1 MSADPIFQPLHFRNL
16 TVKNRLFRSS
26 LSGRFDHYDGTGT
39 ELRIEWD
46 VKFAKN
52 GVGTII
58 SSNSP
63 VDPRGL
69 IIPGYAHIDSD
80 GQIPF
85 WRELGRR
92 VHEHDCAYIVQIAH
106 SGRQRDMGGIEFPVG
121 VSSTDKP
128 EPIHGLPC
136 ERLTIPQIQ
145 QIVQK
150 FADAAR
156 RAREAGLDGVE
167 IHGCNGYLITQ
178 FLSSAINDR
187 DDDYGG
193 SLENRAR
200 FAIEI
205 VRAIRR
211 EVGNDYHLQFKISAV
226 EDHDAVFP
234 WLGKG
239 NTLEES
245 IQVCKWLE
253 EAGVDGFHISSG
265 SSFPHPR
272 TPPGTMSLPDI
283 VGTYDSIISS
293 GKHTLRNYLAYRI
306 FPFNQIFKW
315 QWERPAKAKGVEGIN
330 LADARAVKKQVSVPV
345 IVTGGF
351 QTASVIRNAISSGWI
366 DGVSMARTLL
376 ANPDLPLMFQQGLD
390 RAPRPCTYCNKC
402 LVNFLEHPVG
412 CYEESRYASREEMIA
427 EIFSVFH
434 LGEPAFG
441 EPEQPVA

>member
-1 MSADPIFQPLHFRNL
+1 MSSDPIFEPLHFRNL

-39 ELRIEWD
+39 DVRINWD

-52 GVGTII
+52 GVGTVI

-69 IIPGYAHIDSD
+69 IIPGYASIDRD
-80 GQIPF
+80 DRTPF

-106 SGRQRDMGGIEFPVG
+106 SGRQRDMGGIEYPMG
-121 VSSTDKP
+121 ISSTDKP
-128 EPIHGLPC
+128 EPIHGLEC
-136 ERLTIPQIQ
+136 ERMTVAQIEDV
-145 QIVQK
+145 VQK

-200 FAIEI
+200 FPLEI
-205 VRAIRR
+205 VRAIRD
-211 EVGNDYHLQFKISAV
+211 EVGDDYHLQFKISAV
-226 EDHDAVFP
+226 EDHDAVIP
-234 WLGKG
+234 WLGEG

-283 VGTYDSIISS
+283 VSTYDTVISS
-293 GKHTLRNYLAYRI
+293 GKHTFRNYLAFRT
-306 FPFNQIFKW
+306 FPFNRAFKW
-315 QWERPAKAKGVEGIN
+315 RWEQASKNKVEGIN
-330 LADARAVKKQVSVPV
+330 LDDARAVKKAVSVPV

-351 QTASVIRNAISSGWI
+351 QTASVIRNAIANGWV
-366 DGVSMARTLL
+366 DGVSMARTLM

-402 LVNFLEHPVG
+402 LVNFIEHPVG
-412 CYEESRYASREEMIA
+412 CYEESRYDSREEMIA

-434 LGEPAFG
+434 LGDAVSTSPAA
-441 EPEQPVA
+441 PEA

>member
-1 MSADPIFQPLHFRNL
+1 MSSDPIFEPLHFRNL

-26 LSGRFDHYDGTGT
+26 LSGRVDHYDGTGT
-39 ELRIEWD
+39 DVRINWD

-52 GVGTII
+52 GVGTVI

-69 IIPGYAHIDSD
+69 IIPGYASIDRD
-80 GQIPF
+80 DRTPF

-106 SGRQRDMGGIEFPVG
+106 SGRQRDMGGIEYPMG
-121 VSSTDKP
+121 ISSTDKP
-128 EPIHGLPC
+128 EPIHGLEC
-136 ERLTIPQIQ
+136 ERMTTTQIQ
-145 QIVQK
+145 DVVQK

-200 FAIEI
+200 FPLEI
-205 VRAIRR
+205 VRAIRD
-211 EVGNDYHLQFKISAV
+211 EVGDDYHLQFKISAV
-226 EDHDAVFP
+226 EDHDAVIP
-234 WLGKG
+234 WLGEG

-283 VGTYDSIISS
+283 VSTYDTVISS
-293 GKHTLRNYLAYRI
+293 GKHTFRNYLAFRT
-306 FPFNQIFKW
+306 FPFNRAFKW
-315 QWERPAKAKGVEGIN
+315 RWEQASKNKVEGIN
-330 LADARAVKKQVSVPV
+330 LDDARAVKKAVSVPV

-351 QTASVIRNAISSGWI
+351 QTASVIRNAIANGWV
-366 DGVSMARTLL
+366 DGVSMARTLM

-402 LVNFLEHPVG
+402 LVNFIEHPVG
-412 CYEESRYASREEMIA
+412 CYEESRYDSREEMIA

-434 LGEPAFG
+434 LGDAVSTSPAA
-441 EPEQPVA
+441 PEA